1 MKKTARASISR
12 TLLLSSAALVIGVMA
27 LAPAHAAAFQDP
39 LNVPAKISLLAAT
52 SMLTAITHAGDRLV
66 AVGPHGRILLSDD
79 QGEKWTQVP
88 VPTSVDLLAAHF
100 PSAKKGWVVG
110 HGGIVLH
117 TEDGGQT
124 WRKQL
129 DGAQAGAAMLKY
141 YESQV
146 QGDDARAQAALTA
159 AKQFAQDGTIHPFL
173 DVWFENERVGYI
185 VGPFN
190 MVLRTADGG
199 TSWMPLLERT
209 DNPKEMNLNAVRG
222 SGGDVYIVGEQ
233 GLILKM
239 DREKQH
245 FSALK
250 SPYEGSFFGLI
261 STPQA
266 LVVFGMRGSIYR
278 STDGGASWQKV
289 ESGERAGLTSGTVL
303 KDGQLVIVSMSG
315 SILVSADGGAHFS
328 PVPVGRTTPLFGVA
342 PAGARGAGVVGIAGA
357 GVETLKQ

>member
-1 MKKTARASISR
+1 MSRA
-12 TLLLSSAALVIGVMA
+12 LLLTGAALAIGA
-27 LAPAHAAAFQDP
+27 LALPPAHAAAFQDP
-39 LNVPAKISLLAAT
+39 LNVPARISPLAAT

-79 QGEKWTQVP
+79 QGKKWTQVP
-88 VPTSVDLLAAHF
+88 VPTSVDLVAAHF
-100 PSAKKGWVVG
+100 PTEKKGWAVG

-141 YESQV
+141 YESPV
-146 QGDDARAQAALTA
+146 RGADARTQAALTA

-173 DVWFENERVGYI
+173 DVWFENEQVGYI

-190 MVLRTADGG
+190 MILRTADGG
-199 TSWMPLLERT
+199 TSWTPWLERT
-209 DNPKEMNLNAVRG
+209 DNPKDMNFNAIRG
-222 SGGDVYIVGEQ
+222 SGSDVYIVGEQ
-233 GLILKM
+233 GLILKL

-261 STPQA
+261 PTPQS

-278 STDGGASWQKV
+278 SADGGASWQKA
-289 ESGERAGLTSGTVL
+289 ESGDRAGLTSGTVL
-303 KDGQLVIVSMSG
+303 KDGQLAIVSMSG
-315 SILVSADGGAHFS
+315 SLLVSADGGAHFS
-328 PVPVGRTTPLFGVA
+328 PVPVKRTAPLFGVA
-342 PAGARGAGVVGIAGA
+342 PAGARGVGVVGIAGA
-357 GVETLKQ
+357 GFETLKQ